1 MNEKLKINNN
11 YFTEEPEYNT
21 SGHIPKNSPI
31 HQFNKVVEDTIEDVK
46 SKYTPDVL
54 YLCSFYY

>member
-31 HQFNKVVEDTIEDVK
+31 
-46 SKYTPDVL
+46 
-54 YLCSFYY
+54 